1 MCKKNKG
8 MNCPKCNSTE
18 YIKSGNAKGKQRYKC
33 KSCNYMY
40 TVQLKSTAKS
50 SEIKRIALEMY
61 LEGLGFN
68 SIARILKVSHLA
80 VQKWINK
87 FGNQLDD
94 LKSDSEIKFIEM
106 DELHTYIGQ
115 KKTIVG
121 FGLLLID
128 MGKDSSTSFWVPG
141 EQKRVK
147 GFGKK

>member
-1 MCKKNKG
+1 
-8 MNCPKCNSTE
+8 
-18 YIKSGNAKGKQRYKC
+18 
-33 KSCNYMY
+33 MY

-147 GFGKK
+147 GFGKKQMKKI